1 MKPELLKI
9 SNQSTS
15 SFSIRQDMVPN
26 INSRW
31 HYHPEI
37 ELIYFHKGSGMQF
50 VGDSIKR
57 FERDSIVL
65 IGANLPHYWKYDDEP
80 VSSDES
86 SYSTVIHFFEDFW
99 STTFL
104 NLPENKIIKHTLEKA
119 GRGIQ
124 ISAKNEPQ
132 IGQLI
137 EQMAVAE
144 GPARIIFLMEVLA
157 LIGSISNTML
167 LSSIG
172 FTYNFE
178 EADKHRINLIYD
190 YSFAHFKDKIL
201 LENIAE
207 IANLTPNSFCRYFK
221 AKTRKTYLQF
231 VSEIRVG
238 HACKLLIEDEMS
250 IKQICY
256 ESGFSNFSS
265 FHSTFK
271 SITGKTPLS
280 YKQNFMPKAIF
291 LTPLVGLAS
300 LLYCLFADTAI
311 ELVRVMFA

>member
-9 SNQSTS
+9 STQSTR
-15 SFSIRQDMVPN
+15 SFSVRQDMLPN

-57 FERDSIVL
+57 FGRGSIVMV
-65 IGANLPHYWKYDDEP
+65 GANLPHYWKYDDAVQMRSENP
-80 VSSDES
+80 
-86 SYSTVIHFFEDFW
+86 YATVIHFFEDFW
-99 STTFL
+99 SRTFL
-104 NLPENKIIKHTLEKA
+104 NLPENAIIKHALEKA
-119 GRGIQ
+119 GRGID
-124 ISAKNEPQ
+124 IEAKNEPH
-132 IGQLI
+132 IARLINQL
-137 EQMAVAE
+137 AVAE
-144 GPARIIFLMEVLA
+144 GPSRIIFLMEILA
-157 LIGSISNTML
+157 MIGSISNPKL

-201 LENIAE
+201 LEDIAE

-221 AKTRKTYLQF
+221 AKTSKTYLQF
-231 VSEIRVG
+231 VNEIRVG
-238 HACKLLIEDEMS
+238 HACKLLIEDEIS

-256 ESGFSNFSS
+256 ESGFNNFAS

-280 YKQNFMPKAIF
+280 YKQIFMPKAIF
-291 LTPLVGLAS
+291 
-300 LLYCLFADTAI
+300 
-311 ELVRVMFA
+311 

>member
-9 SNQSTS
+9 SNQSTH

-57 FERDSIVL
+57 FERDSIAL
-65 IGANLPHYWKYDDEP
+65 IGANLPHYWKFDEEP
-80 VSSDES
+80 EYSDEH

-99 STTFL
+99 SSTFL
-104 NLPENKIIKHTLEKA
+104 NLPENKIIKHALEKA
-119 GRGIQ
+119 GRGIE

-137 EQMAVAE
+137 NQMAASE
-144 GPARIIFLMEVLA
+144 GPARIIYLMEVLA
-157 LIGSISNTML
+157 LIGSISNPKL

-172 FTYNFE
+172 FTFNFE

-207 IANLTPNSFCRYFK
+207 IASLTPNSFCRYFK
-221 AKTRKTYLQF
+221 AKTSKTYLQF

-238 HACKLLIEDEMS
+238 HACKLLIEDEIS

-256 ESGFSNFSS
+256 ESGFNNFSS

-271 SITGKTPLS
+271 AITGKTPLG
-280 YKQNFMPKAIF
+280 YKQNFMPKAVF
-291 LTPLVGLAS
+291 
-300 LLYCLFADTAI
+300 
-311 ELVRVMFA
+311 